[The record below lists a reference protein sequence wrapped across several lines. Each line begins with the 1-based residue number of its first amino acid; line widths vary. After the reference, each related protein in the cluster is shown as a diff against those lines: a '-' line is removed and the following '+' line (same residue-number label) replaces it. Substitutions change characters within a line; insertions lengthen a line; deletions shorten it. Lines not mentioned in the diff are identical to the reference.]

1 MKLDMA
7 MLCDAVSIREGLL
20 HILGGGITRIWAEQ
34 FPTAIN
40 ATLAL
45 RMLIEPEHAGESHMV
60 KLLVQGPD
68 GEELGTFNLDFGVN
82 PGDGQNPIDPV
93 PVPLAIPMG
102 QVALPAEGRYSIEVM
117 INDEIAQSVWL
128 EAALRPQAAS

>member
-7 MLCDAVSIREGLL
+7 LLCDAVSIREGLI
-20 HILGGGITRIWAEQ
+20 HILGGGVTRIWTEQ

-45 RMLIEPEHAGESHMV
+45 RILVAPEQAGESHAI
-60 KLLVQGPD
+60 KLVVRGPEGD
-68 GEELGTFNLDFGVN
+68 DLGTFNLDFGVN
-82 PGDGQNPIDPV
+82 PGELSPGVDSV

-102 QVALPAEGRYSIEVM
+102 QVALPEAGQYRVEVV
-117 INDEIAQSVWL
+117 IDDETVYTVPV
-128 EAALRPQAAS
+128 EAALRPQTAS

>member
-20 HILGGGITRIWAEQ
+20 HILGGGITRIWVEQ
-34 FPTAIN
+34 FPAPIN

-45 RMLIEPEHAGESHMV
+45 RMLIEPAQAGVAHEV

-82 PGDGQNPIDPV
+82 ADASTPTEDV

-102 QVALPAEGRYSIEVM
+102 QVAVPKAGSYSIEVM
-117 INDEIAQSVWL
+117 VDEKIAHSVKL
-128 EAALRPQAAS
+128 EAALRSQAAS